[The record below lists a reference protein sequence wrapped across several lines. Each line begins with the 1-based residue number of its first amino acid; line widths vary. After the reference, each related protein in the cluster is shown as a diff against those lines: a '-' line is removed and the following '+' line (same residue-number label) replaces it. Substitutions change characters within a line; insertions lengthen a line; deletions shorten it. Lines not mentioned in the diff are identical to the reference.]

1 MVAPGEML
9 AHGELWTVKELFVY
23 PNEFIYWSV
32 QIVMYPF
39 MTGLVAGAFVLSS
52 LYHVFG
58 IKQLKD
64 IARFALVFSFALLFA
79 APMPIVLHLQFP
91 FRGIEIFMT
100 PHFTSAIAAFGVV
113 FFTYGA
119 IVASEL
125 WFLYRKHFVEK
136 SLKLREK
143 QDKTI
148 AEWIQYFIFCSLTLG
163 VYDISEEALHR
174 DEKAIKVLAGI
185 GIPVACFLHGY
196 AGFIFGSVKAN
207 ALWMTPLMPVIFI
220 MSAVVSGI
228 ALCMLTYIITMEIKK
243 FLAKRKRMQPGMRS
257 QSIEEIKGVE
267 VHVIQMTAKYLLF
280 FLIAAISLELLDLI
294 FRGYTALKSWDVLR
308 SVIYGRDFRDI
319 FILQYGIGNLVPLIL
334 FLIPGLTI
342 RRAVF
347 GVILVLFG
355 VFMMRWNVVIGGQ
368 AFSLSFAGLHALPS
382 ADHPAQ
388 TGRPSRKGLFGAL
401 SIFIMPFVA
410 VLGHQQDIPGLRRG
424 PAGIRRLVRGKFG
437 YSSGRDRI
445 SGPALFRSCR
455 NVQQAASWLRWYL
468 FHGSNSPCNILLT
481 QPHHL

>member
-1 MVAPGEML
+1 MVPSGEML
-9 AHGELWTVKELFVY
+9 AHGELWTIKELFTY

-58 IKQLKD
+58 VQQLKD
-64 IARFALVFSFALLFA
+64 MARFALVFSFALLFA

-125 WFLYRKHFVEK
+125 WFLYRKHFVEV
-136 SLKLREK
+136 SLRLREK
-143 QDKTI
+143 QDKTLV
-148 AEWIQYFIFCSLTLG
+148 EWFRYLIFCSLTLG
-163 VYDISEEALHR
+163 VYDVSEEALHR
-174 DEKAIKVLAGI
+174 DEKAIKILAGI

-228 ALCMLTYIITMEIKK
+228 ALCMLTYIIVMEIKK
-243 FLAKRKRMQPGMRS
+243 FLAARKRLSGPGRFS
-257 QSIEEIKGVE
+257 STEAIKGVE
-267 VHVIQMTAKYLLF
+267 IQDIRLTAKYLVLF
-280 FLIAAISLELLDLI
+280 LVAAISLELLDLI
-294 FRGYTALKSWDVLR
+294 FRGYTALKSWDVVR
-308 SVIYGRDFRDI
+308 SVLYDRDFYDI
-319 FILQYGIGNLVPLIL
+319 FIMQYVIGNLVPLIL
-334 FLIPGLTI
+334 FLVPGLTI
-342 RRAVF
+342 RRAVV
-347 GVILVLFG
+347 GVMLVLFG

-368 AFSLSFAGLHALPS
+368 AFSLTFAGYMHYHLPIIP
-382 ADHPAQ
+382 HNWE
-388 TGRPSRKGLFGAL
+388 TFKEGLGGAL
-401 SIFIMPFVA
+401 SIFIMPFV
-410 VLGHQQDIPGLRRG
+410 
-424 PAGIRRLVRGKFG
+424 
-437 YSSGRDRI
+437 
-445 SGPALFRSCR
+445 LFW
-455 NVQQAASWLRWYL
+455 VIAKIFPVFAEAK
-468 FHGSNSPCNILLT
+468 PE
-481 QPHHL
+481 